1 MSTPLHRRPGV
12 TVEQIRAKLQ
22 VLMSTLQSPEHVASI
37 VTRDYGEHDPRI
49 APFPACSCG
58 APARLERLQC
68 GKWDAG
74 CTACSKRISSP
85 QKHDWQACLQW
96 CAMNMEQ
103 LHYQDLP
110 LFGLQALDR
119 PAAKAR
125 LTSIY
130 NDLVLRCQIGTLE
143 LSLWERTRDHTTPG
157 RDYLEKIL
165 AYRDW
170 AKFSLQLIKVRAH
183 GAPEGVG

>member
-1 MSTPLHRRPGV
+1 
-12 TVEQIRAKLQ
+12 
-22 VLMSTLQSPEHVASI
+22 
-37 VTRDYGEHDPRI
+37 
-49 APFPACSCG
+49 
-58 APARLERLQC
+58 
-68 GKWDAG
+68 
-74 CTACSKRISSP
+74 
-85 QKHDWQACLQW
+85 
-96 CAMNMEQ
+96 MNMEQ

-130 NDLVLRCQIGTLE
+130 NDLVLRCQIGTLDIA
-143 LSLWERTRDHTTPG
+143 LWERTRDHTTPG

-170 AKFSLQLIKVRAH
+170 GKLTLQLIKVRAR
-183 GAPEGVG
+183 GAPAEMD